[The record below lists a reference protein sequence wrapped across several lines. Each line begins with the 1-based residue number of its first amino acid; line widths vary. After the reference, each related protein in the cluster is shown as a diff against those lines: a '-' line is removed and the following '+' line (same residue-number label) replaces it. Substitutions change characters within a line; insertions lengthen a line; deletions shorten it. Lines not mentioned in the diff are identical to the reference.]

1 MNDLAYERA
10 LEQKIDEL
18 MNGEYSPFLACN
30 LQETIDNMSEVDLG
44 ILAHYVTSIADAGMA
59 GQFLR
64 AKSVNFWARL
74 AKTEAESQLE
84 SECQNCYGLGCNQC
98 NDKGE

>member
-1 MNDLAYERA
+1 MNDAAYERA

-30 LQETIDNMSEVDLG
+30 LQETIDNLSDPDLEV
-44 ILAHYVTSIADAGMA
+44 LAEYVVNPADAGMA

-64 AKSVNFWARL
+64 AKSVNFWTRL
-74 AKTEAESQLE
+74 AKTEAEARLE
-84 SECQNCYGLGCNQC
+84 RECQNCYGLGCNQC